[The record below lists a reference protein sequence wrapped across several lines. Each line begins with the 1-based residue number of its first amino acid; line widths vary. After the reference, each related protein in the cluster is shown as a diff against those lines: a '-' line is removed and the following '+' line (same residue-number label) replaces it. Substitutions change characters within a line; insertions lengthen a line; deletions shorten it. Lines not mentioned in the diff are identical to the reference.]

1 MNYAVVHCSLILS
14 SSGTQAQ
21 LRQGRPVKL
30 ECPEK
35 THDFCPISW
44 LAFNF
49 DPSTVQRFSPL
60 GPVVQEPVGL
70 TLG

>member
-1 MNYAVVHCSLILS
+1 MNYAVVYCGLILS

-21 LRQGRPVKL
+21 LWQGRPVKL

-35 THDFCPISW
+35 THDFCSISR

-49 DPSTVQRFSPL
+49 ERFSPL